1 MSKNFEAKNV
11 NLKSYENEYSDN
23 GFWDKVMT
31 VAKKAGK
38 PVIKNA
44 LLLYY
49 ALQSK
54 SVTGADKAK
63 IVGALGY
70 FILPIDL
77 IADILPLVGFTDD
90 AAVILF
96 VLKMLYGKI
105 DDWANQQADKKLK
118 EWF

>member
-1 MSKNFEAKNV
+1 MSEKFDAKNV
-11 NLKSYENEYSDN
+11 DLKKYEKVYSEGELWKKIKD
-23 GFWDKVMT
+23 

-49 ALQSK
+49 ALQSGGV
-54 SVTGADKAK
+54 SAMDKAR

-70 FILPIDL
+70 FILPTDL

-90 AAVILF
+90 AGVILF

-105 DDWANQQADKKLK
+105 DN
-118 EWF
+118 

>member
-1 MSKNFEAKNV
+1 MSDFDAKKVDLGGYEKN
-11 NLKSYENEYSDN
+11 YSES
-23 GFWDKVMT
+23 GLWDKIKNDAT
-31 VAKKAGK
+31 KAGK

-49 ALQSK
+49 ALQSANV
-54 SVTGADKAK
+54 SAMDKAK

-70 FILPIDL
+70 FILPID
-77 IADILPLVGFTDD
+77 IVADFLPLVGFTDD

-105 DDWANQQADKKLK
+105 DDWTTQQADKKLK
-118 EWF
+118 QWF

>member
-1 MSKNFEAKNV
+1 MSDFDAKKV
-11 NLKSYENEYSDN
+11 NLSGYEKNYSESGLWNKIKD
-23 GFWDKVMT
+23 VS
-31 VAKKAGK
+31 KKAGK

-54 SVTGADKAK
+54 SVTGTDKAK

>member
-1 MSKNFEAKNV
+1 MSDFDAKKV
-11 NLKSYENEYSDN
+11 NLGGYEKNYSESGLWNKIKD
-23 GFWDKVMT
+23 
-31 VAKKAGK
+31 VATKAGK

-54 SVTGADKAK
+54 SVTGTDKAK

-70 FILPIDL
+70 FILPIDI
-77 IADILPLVGFTDD
+77 IADFLPLVGFTDD